1 MLVKR
6 FFILLS
12 LVVSTSFGQNTQW
25 KIDSEAS
32 SIRYKGDHLL
42 HAWEGVN
49 DKVYGLAVPS
59 SKEEG
64 IEKLAILVYIRDFD
78 SKNSGRD
85 AHSLEVLEALQF
97 PEVKFYSESIEI
109 EGQKLRMKGSFDF
122 HGAKIDKSILADL
135 EQQDSQWKI
144 SGSFE
149 LTPTDFNIDLPSFLS
164 IKMKDLLEFEYRIV
178 LKK

>member
-59 SKEEG
+59 KEEG
-64 IEKLAILVYIRDFD
+64 IKKLAILVYVRDFD

-97 PEVKFYSESIEI
+97 PEVKF
-109 EGQKLRMKGSFDF
+109 
-122 HGAKIDKSILADL
+122 
-135 EQQDSQWKI
+135 
-144 SGSFE
+144 
-149 LTPTDFNIDLPSFLS
+149 LS
-164 IKMKDLLEFEYRIV
+164 LIHI
-178 LKK
+178 

>member
-1 MLVKR
+1 MMDKR
-6 FFILLS
+6 FFILLL
-12 LVVSTSFGQNTQW
+12 LVFSSSFGQNTQW

-32 SIRYKGDHLL
+32 SIRYKGNHLL

-49 DKVYGLAVPS
+49 NKVYGLAVPN

-64 IEKLAILVYIRDFD
+64 IEKLAILVYVRDFD

-109 EGQKLRMKGSFDF
+109 EGGKLRMNGSFDF
-122 HGAKIDKSILADL
+122 HGVKIDKSVVADL
-135 EQQDSQWKI
+135 EQQDSQWKL
-144 SGSFE
+144 SGNFQ

-164 IKMKDLLEFEYRIV
+164 VKMKDMLEIEYRIV